1 MTVESVV
8 DPTTVNGHDL
18 PGDECAVVRG
28 QVHECAC
35 KVGGVSSLGKRLAL
49 RHHPGEFRFIG
60 SPDGVPEKICAR
72 IAPGITLLTRMPSG
86 PTSRAN
92 ARVKPIM
99 PAFDDT

>member
-1 MTVESVV
+1 VTVEPVV

-60 SPDGVPEKICAR
+60 SFEFDLVLRSDRSGHHTVDPDAIGADF
-72 IAPGITLLTRMPSG
+72 PS
-86 PTSRAN
+86 
-92 ARVKPIM
+92 
-99 PAFDDT
+99 